1 VAGGGDAP
9 GAAGR
14 LPRLSARRLWAMA
27 RKEWLHIRRDTRSL
41 AMAFVVPAVMVVMF
55 GYIISFDV
63 NDIRMAVLDR
73 DRTTQS
79 RDLVEAFRSSGYF
92 LVTARLTDDR
102 QISPLLERGDARMVL
117 VIPPGFSRHLA
128 MRQPAPVQALVDG
141 GDANTASIA
150 INYAQAIVTTYSVN
164 AVLKGQPLLVPLSAQ
179 SRVWY
184 NEDLKSSNM
193 IVPGLMATIMMIL
206 SALLTALTIAREWE
220 RGTMEQLAATPVQ
233 RLEVILGKLAPYVG
247 IGIVDIVL
255 VAVAGGVVFA
265 VPFRGNPFFLMA
277 TAFLFLVGAQ
287 GLGIFIS
294 ATSKSQFLATQLA
307 MITTFLPA
315 TLLSGLMFDLG
326 SMPKVLQVLSL
337 VVPARYFITAVR
349 GIFLKGVGF
358 QVLWGQALGMFVF
371 AAVGLGLAVHAFKK
385 EIA

>member
-1 VAGGGDAP
+1 
-9 GAAGR
+9 
-14 LPRLSARRLWAMA
+14 
-27 RKEWLHIRRDTRSL
+27 
-41 AMAFVVPAVMVVMF
+41 VMF

-79 RDLVEAFRSSGYF
+79 RDLVDAFRSSGYF
-92 LVTARLTDDR
+92 LVTARLADDR
-102 QISPLLERGDARMVL
+102 QISPLLERGTVRLVL
-117 VIPPGFSRHLA
+117 VIPPDFSRHLA
-128 MRQPAPVQALVDG
+128 AREPAPVQALVDG

-220 RGTMEQLAATPVQ
+220 RGTMEQLAATPVH
-233 RLEVILGKLAPYVG
+233 RLEVILGKLAPYVA

-265 VPFRGNPFFLMA
+265 VPFRGNPVFLMA

-315 TLLSGLMFDLG
+315 TLLSGLMFDLS
-326 SMPKVLQVLSL
+326 SMPKVLQVISL

-358 QVLWGQALGMFVF
+358 HVLWGQALGMIVF
-371 AAVGLGLAVHAFKK
+371 AVVGLGLAVHAFRK

>member
-1 VAGGGDAP
+1 M
-9 GAAGR
+9 
-14 LPRLSARRLWAMA
+14 PRLSFRRLWAMA

-63 NDIRMAVLDR
+63 NNIRMAVLDR
-73 DRTTQS
+73 DHTTQS
-79 RDLVEAFRSSGYF
+79 RDLVDAFRSSGYF
-92 LVTARLTDDR
+92 KVTHQLDEERE
-102 QISPLLERGDARMVL
+102 ISPLLERGAVRLVL
-117 VIPPGFSRHLA
+117 VIPPDFSSNLA
-128 MRQPAPVQALVDG
+128 SRQPAPVQALVDG

-150 INYAQAIVTTYSVN
+150 INYAQAIVATYSRH
-164 AVLKGQPLLVPLSAQ
+164 AVLKGQALPVPLQAE

-220 RGTMEQLAATPVQ
+220 RGTMEQLAATPVH
-233 RLEVILGKLAPYVG
+233 RLEVILGKLVPYVG

-255 VAVAGGVVFA
+255 VAVTGGIVFA
-265 VPFRGNPFFLMA
+265 VPFRGNPVFLMV

-294 ATSKSQFLATQLA
+294 ATAKSQFLATQLA

-315 TLLSGLMFDLG
+315 TLLSGLMFDLS
-326 SMPKVLQVLSL
+326 SMPKVLQVVSL

-358 QVLWGQALGMFVF
+358 HVLWIQALGMLIF
-371 AAVGLGLAVHAFKK
+371 AVVGLGLAVHAFKK

>member
-1 VAGGGDAP
+1 M
-9 GAAGR
+9 
-14 LPRLSARRLWAMA
+14 PRLSFGRLWAMA

-63 NDIRMAVLDR
+63 NNIRMAVLDR
-73 DRTTQS
+73 DVTTQS
-79 RDLVEAFRSSGYF
+79 RDLVDAFRSSGYF
-92 LVTARLTDDR
+92 KVTARLDDER
-102 QISPLLERGDARMVL
+102 EISPLLERGAVRLVL
-117 VIPPGFSRHLA
+117 VIPPDFSSNLA
-128 MRQPAPVQALVDG
+128 SRQPAPVQALVDG

-150 INYAQAIVTTYSVN
+150 INYAQAIVATYSVH
-164 AVLKGQPLLVPLSAQ
+164 AVLKGQALPIPLQAE

-220 RGTMEQLAATPVQ
+220 RGTMEQLAATPVH

-255 VAVAGGVVFA
+255 VAVTGGVVFA
-265 VPFRGNPFFLMA
+265 VPFRGNPVFLMV

-294 ATSKSQFLATQLA
+294 ATAKSQFLATQLA

-315 TLLSGLMFDLG
+315 TLLSGLMFDLS
-326 SMPKVLQVLSL
+326 SMPKVLQLISL

-358 QVLWGQALGMFVF
+358 HVLWIQALGMLIF
-371 AAVGLGLAVHAFKK
+371 AVVGLGLAVHAFKK